1 MGDLK
6 GAILQQRLG
15 AGVETPEQLFSF
27 LPDLR
32 PSSTVFFKPVTKSW
46 KTGKTLQGHYTI
58 TNMDHLLSL
67 PRWKWETIYQV
78 PDILEHGV
86 QGAIQQS
93 LDAGGDLRGTEPLH
107 IPGCAPGFPAVL
119 TLEHPSRG
127 GLICPSSRTAS
138 E

>member
-6 GAILQQRLG
+6 GAIIQQRL
-15 AGVETPEQLFSF
+15 AANVETPEELFAL

-32 PSSTVFFKPVTKSW
+32 PSSTVFLKPITKSW
-46 KTGKTLQGHYTI
+46 QTGKNLEGHYTI

-78 PDILEHGV
+78 HDILEHGV

-107 IPGCAPGFPAVL
+107 IPGGAPGLPAAL
-119 TLEHPSRG
+119 TLQHPSRG
-127 GLICPSSRTAS
+127 
-138 E
+138 